1 MSPLSPHIW
10 RATIG
15 KPHDNPR
22 VAAIRVL
29 SSSTLLMRK
38 RITHRHTSCHRRKSR
53 GREPRQCCSRS
64 SIVITT
70 TTLSSTTPHVRDR
83 ASTDTPVVFQ
93 KLNQHDASSKTWR
106 IFSYHRWLNLFS
118 MSAKLSVI
126 TLYFTFQIL
135 SLFLLNLNENLSF
148 KTARWAGRAMW
159 TNR

>member
-1 MSPLSPHIW
+1 MSPLSHIW

-15 KPHDNPR
+15 KHDNPR

-38 RITHRHTSCHRRKSR
+38 RHTSCHRRRSR
-53 GREPRQCCSRS
+53 SRPRQCCSRS

-70 TTLSSTTPHVRDR
+70 LSSATAPHVRDR

-93 KLNQHDASSKTWR
+93 KLNQHDASSTTWR

-126 TLYFTFQIL
+126 NLYFTFQIL

-148 KTARWAGRAMW
+148 KTTRWAGRAMW

>member
-1 MSPLSPHIW
+1 MSPLSHIW
-10 RATIG
+10 RDTIG
-15 KPHDNPR
+15 KHDNPR

-38 RITHRHTSCHRRKSR
+38 RITRRHTSCRKSR
-53 GREPRQCCSRS
+53 SGPRQCCSRS

-70 TTLSSTTPHVRDR
+70 TTLSSATPHVRDR

-118 MSAKLSVI
+118 MSATLSVI

-148 KTARWAGRAMW
+148 KTTRWAGRAMW